1 MRGELNVHL
10 KAISTKLNL
19 AFPMRINKAR
29 ECYATTL
36 RRAKKPI
43 DKISETMGHSSIS
56 VTMNHYIGNMNSEE
70 IFELNDALLLKRC

>member
-1 MRGELNVHL
+1 MKGELNIHL

-19 AFPMRINKAR
+19 SSPLKINKAR

-43 DKISETMGHSSIS
+43 DKISE
-56 VTMNHYIGNMNSEE
+56 
-70 IFELNDALLLKRC
+70 DWALLNFSYNEPLCRRNEQ